1 MMSATVA
8 RDMQDSYW
16 HDARRPLSS
25 LCFVLPWLLV
35 YECGLGFSGTGADAA
50 RNGADAWLRQA
61 LAGWGFTTSLGL
73 PLVVL
78 AALLVWQ
85 VCTHHPWRLQ
95 WDTLA
100 GMLAESLLFAFVLII
115 FGQSVEAA
123 LRGSPPEIRI
133 EPPLLA
139 TGWSLRL
146 ISFVGAGI
154 YEEFLFRLCL
164 IPSLYAGLRLL
175 LLSPRWS
182 SIGAMLASS
191 VLFALAHYLPP
202 ESSASGF
209 SLWSEALMAVGANPA
224 HWFSFAFRTAAGLFF
239 AGLFYWR
246 GFGIAVGSHAVY
258 DLVVGIVLMSRL

>member
-1 MMSATVA
+1 MSATVSA
-8 RDMQDSYW
+8 ALPDSYW

-35 YECGLGFSGTGADAA
+35 YECGLSFSGAGAEAA
-50 RNGADAWLRQA
+50 RNGADAWLRHA
-61 LAGWGFTTSLGL
+61 LAEWGCTASIAL

-78 AALLVWQ
+78 TALLVWQ
-85 VCTHHPWRLQ
+85 ISAHHPWRLQ

-100 GMLAESLLFAFVLII
+100 GMLAESLLFAFVLILC
-115 FGQSVEAA
+115 GQSVEAA
-123 LRGSPPEIRI
+123 FRSSPSPIRI
-133 EPPLLA
+133 EAPLLA

-164 IPSLYAGLRLL
+164 IPALYTGLRVL

-182 SIGAMLASS
+182 SIGAILGSS

-202 ESSASGF
+202 ESTATGF
-209 SLWSEALMAVGANPA
+209 ALWWEALGLVGSNPA
-224 HWFSFAFRTAAGLFF
+224 HWFSFAFRLAAGVFF

-246 GFGIAVGSHAVY
+246 GFGIAVGCHAVY